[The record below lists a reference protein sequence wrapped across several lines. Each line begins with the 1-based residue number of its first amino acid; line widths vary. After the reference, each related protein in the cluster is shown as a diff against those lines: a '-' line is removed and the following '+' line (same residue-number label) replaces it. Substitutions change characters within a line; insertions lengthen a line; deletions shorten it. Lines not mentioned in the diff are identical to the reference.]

1 MGSGSGLRTWD
12 IDASTT
18 RLCDIYPL
26 GRYKKLY
33 YRYDLGT
40 EWNFEIVRKGWETG
54 AVEGQTYPLLV
65 IEEGVKPV
73 EYGDADDGFC

>member
-1 MGSGSGLRTWD
+1 MDLDEPEEDAG
-12 IDASTT
+12 ASTA

-26 GRYKKLY
+26 GRHKKLY

-40 EWNFEIVRKGWETG
+40 EWNFEIVRQGRETVALDG
-54 AVEGQTYPLLV
+54 AAYPMLV
-65 IEEGVKPV
+65 MEKGVKPV